1 MIRTMAP
8 ETHTISDT
16 LAAWLE
22 CDTHPTPLALAEA
35 LADRATWGTDP
46 RRPLQPVHPTSPIT
60 ISALCHIALG
70 LDDAIAE
77 HRVSINHRT
86 QQITQDSVTWSK
98 TTHLFDFLTD
108 WDHISEQHIEAG
120 RVGPSLQQLCARLI
134 KRTTRAL
141 LNQLVHDRL
150 LEPLR

>member
-1 MIRTMAP
+1 MPP
-8 ETHTISDT
+8 ETHTISET

-22 CDTHPTPLALAEA
+22 CDPHPTPLALAEA
-35 LADRATWGTDP
+35 LAYRATWTTDP
-46 RRPLQPVHPTSPIT
+46 RRHILPVHPTSPIT

-70 LDDAIAE
+70 LDQAIAE

-108 WDHISEQHIEAG
+108 WDHISDQHIDAG
-120 RVGPSLQQLCARLI
+120 RLGPSLQHLCGRLLV
-134 KRTTRAL
+134 RVTRNL
-141 LNQLVHDRL
+141 LNQLVNDRL
-150 LEPLR
+150 LAPIR